1 MPLTWDID
9 HGAKTIVT
17 TAIGTTSNQEVLD
30 YLGAL
35 VGQGA
40 VGYRAIFDCRRA
52 VGLKIQLGE
61 LAEQSRMVGARKR
74 DGFDGAIALVA
85 DSEAELEASQYYA
98 DQMKGLRLCRV
109 FRTIEEARAWYAELD
124 AAAAA
129 AHNGG
134 H

>member
-9 HGAKTIVT
+9 HKAKTIVT
-17 TAIGTTSNQEVLD
+17 TAVGATSNQEVMD
-30 YLGAL
+30 YLAAL

-52 VGLKIQLGE
+52 VGLKIRLSE
-61 LAEQSRMVGARKR
+61 LAEQSKLVGARKR

-98 DQMKGLRLCRV
+98 DQLKGLRLCRV
-109 FRTIEEARAWYAELD
+109 FRTMEAARAWYAELD
-124 AAAAA
+124 EAAARE
-129 AHNGG
+129 HN
-134 H
+134 